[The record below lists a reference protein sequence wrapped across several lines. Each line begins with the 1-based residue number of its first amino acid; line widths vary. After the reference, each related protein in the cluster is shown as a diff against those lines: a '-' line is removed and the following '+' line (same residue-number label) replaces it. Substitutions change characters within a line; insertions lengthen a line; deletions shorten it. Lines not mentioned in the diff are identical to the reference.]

1 MKEESFEEQFPE
13 LKDFDVSNY
22 VGLHGI
28 INDVAIKELIQ
39 SCCLSKKRVK
49 EVIDNLESY
58 IIDGLVST
66 KGDEESINQLAL
78 LRGWICR
85 KFDITK
91 AGLEL

>member
-49 EVIDNLESY
+49 EAIEKLKKSENAELGYADRQIGYESSLE
-58 IIDGLVST
+58 DLE
-66 KGDEESINQLAL
+66 KE
-78 LRGWICR
+78 
-85 KFDITK
+85 
-91 AGLEL
+91 LEL